1 MTFSPEVLTTGAI
14 TGLIYALLAAGLVL
28 VYRSTGVINFAY
40 GELGALCAAVLAKLV
55 DIGWPFWLALLA
67 AVGLGAVLGGAIE
80 LLIVRRLQSSPR
92 LVLLVATIGVGQLLF
107 LGQLVLPLKTKDLA
121 YPTPIHREV
130 NIGDLLF
137 SGKYFLVLAV
147 VPAVVVMLGLFLTR
161 TPYGI
166 AIRASAENPDAARLA
181 GINPAR
187 VSTVVWVLSGALAA
201 LTVVMFNPV
210 RGVIAGIPS
219 QALGPGLL
227 LRALAAALIGGLV
240 SLPLALAGGILIG
253 VSEALLLVNV
263 DNKGAADAV
272 LFLLI
277 LVVLLVRTRKG
288 ERGTFT
294 GGFVPTPRPK
304 PVPAALADHPLVRRL
319 PQLAL
324 GVPLVVAV
332 VLPFVFSGSDQVFLL
347 SKVLIFAIAAISVT
361 LLIGWAGQLT
371 LGHFAFVGLGSM
383 VTGALVARGVPFFAA
398 VGYAVVAGMLAGFV
412 VGAPALRLK
421 GLFLAIT
428 TLAFAIASS
437 SWLFPSE
444 TLRGPSSALT
454 VPRADVFG
462 LSLKPQ
468 RTYYF
473 LCLLVLV
480 AVGLVVS
487 HVRRTGFGRSVI
499 AVRDNEDRSSSLTVS
514 PAFVKLATF
523 ALSAAIAA
531 LAGGLL
537 AGLRVSFGS
546 TAFGPELSLQMVSLV
561 IIGGLG
567 SVAGAVIGAAYVV
580 GLPAL
585 FGDTPEVALMTSGVG
600 LLLLLLYLPGGLVSL
615 VFQGRDALL
624 DLLARRAQA
633 PVVEVPVQRA
643 RVSPVRPRPDHATSD
658 APALR
663 ASDVGIHLGGRPILT
678 GVDLTVQHGETVGL
692 IGANGAGKSTLLGV
706 LSGFLTAGT
715 GSIELYGQDVTGLAA
730 HQRARLGMGRVFQDA
745 RLFGDLTV
753 REAVMVA
760 LESRER
766 SELLPSLLALPPSR
780 RAERAKRAEADEVI
794 AFLGLGR
801 YADHAIVSLSTGSRR
816 IVELAC
822 LLAQEARLLLLD
834 EPTAGVAQREAEA
847 FGPLVSSL
855 RKELDATVVIIEHDI
870 PLVSAMS
877 DRLYCLALGEVI
889 AEGTPDQVRTDP
901 AVVAAYL
908 GTDERAISR
917 SGALTPKE
925 IAVPVPASAS
935 NGKPARRSSTATKQ
949 GQRAAASASTTKATR
964 TLIKGET
971 P

>member
-1 MTFSPEVLTTGAI
+1 MTLSPEVLAIGAI
-14 TGLIYALLAAGLVL
+14 TGLVYALLAAGLVL

-55 DIGWPFWLALLA
+55 DLGVPFWLSLVA
-67 AVGLGAVLGGAIE
+67 AVALGAVLGGVIE
-80 LLIVRRLQSSPR
+80 LVIVRRLSASPR

-107 LGQLVLPLKTKDLA
+107 LAQLVLPLKTEELA
-121 YPTPIHREV
+121 FPTAIHREV
-130 NIGDLLF
+130 VVGDFLM
-137 SGKYFLVLAV
+137 SGKHFLVLAV

-187 VSTVVWVLSGALAA
+187 ISTAVWVLSGALAA

-219 QALGPGLL
+219 QTLGPGLL
-227 LRALAAALIGGLV
+227 LRALAAALIGRLV
-240 SLPLALAGGILIG
+240 SLPLALAGGLGIG
-253 VSEALLLVNV
+253 VLEALLVVNV
-263 DNKGAADAV
+263 SNKGAADAV
-272 LFLLI
+272 LFALV
-277 LVVLLVRTRKG
+277 LVVLLIRSRSG
-288 ERGTFT
+288 ERGSFT

-319 PQLAL
+319 PALAL
-324 GVPLVVAV
+324 GVPLTAAV
-332 VLPFVFSGSDQVFLL
+332 LLPFVFSGSDQVFLL
-347 SKVLIFAIAAISVT
+347 SKVLIYALAAISVT
-361 LLIGWAGQLT
+361 VLVGWAGQLT

-383 VTGALVARGVPFFAA
+383 VTGALVMRGVPFFQA

-428 TLAFAIASS
+428 TLAFAIAAS

-444 TLRGPSSALT
+444 TLRGPASALT
-454 VPRADVFG
+454 VPRAELFG

-473 LCLLVLV
+473 LCLAILV
-480 AVGLVVS
+480 AVGAAVAHLRS
-487 HVRRTGFGRSVI
+487 TGFGRAIV

-523 ALSAAIAA
+523 ALSAAVAA

-546 TAFGPELSLQMVSLV
+546 TAFGPDLSLQMVSLV

-567 SVAGAVIGAAYVV
+567 SVAGAVIGAVYVV

-585 FGDTPEVALMTSGVG
+585 FGDTPEVVLMTSGVG
-600 LLLLLLYLPGGLVSL
+600 LLLLLMYLPGGLVSL
-615 VFQGRDALL
+615 VFRGHDLL
-624 DLLARRAQA
+624 IDVLARRATPTDVPAQAAA
-633 PVVEVPVQRA
+633 PVVE
-643 RVSPVRPRPDHATSD
+643 RVTPVRPRAELVAQG
-658 APALR
+658 APALT
-663 ASDVGIHLGGRPILT
+663 AVGVGIHLGGRPILT
-678 GVDLTVQHGETVGL
+678 GVDIEVRHGETVGL

-706 LSGFLTAGT
+706 LSGFLRTGS
-715 GSIELYGQDVTGLAA
+715 GSIELFGRDITGLSA
-730 HQRARLGMGRVFQDA
+730 HERARLGMGRVFQDA

-760 LESRER
+760 LEARQR
-766 SELLPSLLALPPSR
+766 SEVMPSLLGLPPSR
-780 RAERAKRAEADEVI
+780 RAERAKRAQADEVV

-801 YADHAIVSLSTGSRR
+801 YADHPIVSLSTGSRR

-822 LLAQEARLLLLD
+822 LLAQEARVLLLD

-847 FGPLVSSL
+847 FGPLVASL

-889 AEGTPDQVRTDP
+889 AQGTPDEVRTDP

-917 SGALTPKE
+917 SGAVTAATAK
-925 IAVPVPASAS
+925 PVR
-935 NGKPARRSSTATKQ
+935 ARPVAGAQ
-949 GQRAAASASTTKATR
+949 VEAGQA
-964 TLIKGET
+964 
-971 P
+971 

>member
-1 MTFSPEVLTTGAI
+1 MQLSPEIFAIGAI
-14 TGLIYALLAAGLVL
+14 TGLVYALLAAGLVL

-55 DIGWPFWLALLA
+55 DIGLPFWLALVA
-67 AVGLGAVLGGAIE
+67 AVGLGAVLGGVIE
-80 LLIVRRLQSSPR
+80 LVIVRRLSASPR
-92 LVLLVATIGVGQLLF
+92 LVLLVATIGVGQLLY
-107 LGQLVLPLKTKDLA
+107 LGQLILPLKTEEA
-121 YPTPIHREV
+121 AFPTAIHREV
-130 NIGDLLF
+130 VAGDFLM
-137 SGKYFLVLAV
+137 SGKHFLVLAV

-210 RGVIAGIPS
+210 RGVLAGIPS

-227 LRALAAALIGGLV
+227 LRALAAALIGRLV
-240 SLPLALAGGILIG
+240 SLPMALAGGLGIG
-253 VSEALLLVNV
+253 VLEALLVVNV
-263 DNKGAADAV
+263 SNKGAADAV
-272 LFLLI
+272 LFV
-277 LVVLLVRTRKG
+277 LVVGVLLFRSRRG
-288 ERGTFT
+288 EKGTFT
-294 GGFVPTPRPK
+294 GGFVPTPRPR
-304 PVPAALADHPLVRRL
+304 PVPAVLADHLLVRRM
-319 PQLAL
+319 PHLAL
-324 GVPLVVAV
+324 GVPLAVAV
-332 VLPFVFSGSDQVFLL
+332 LLPFVFSGSDQVFLL

-361 LLIGWAGQLT
+361 VLIGWAGQLS

-428 TLAFAIASS
+428 TLAFAIAAS

-454 VPRADVFG
+454 VPRAELFG
-462 LSLKPQ
+462 ISLKPQ

-473 LCLLVLV
+473 LCLAVLLV
-480 AVGLVVS
+480 VGLAVA
-487 HVRRTGFGRSVI
+487 HLRRTGFGRSII

-514 PAFVKLATF
+514 PAFIKLATF
-523 ALSAAIAA
+523 ALSAAVAA

-567 SVAGAVIGAAYVV
+567 SVAGAVIGAVYVV

-585 FGDTPEVALMTSGVG
+585 FGDTPEVALMTSGIG
-600 LLLLLLYLPGGLVSL
+600 LLVLILYLPGGLVSL
-615 VFQGRDALL
+615 VFKARDALL
-624 DLLARRAQA
+624 DLIARRVSQA
-633 PVVEVPVQRA
+633 TEPIAVLVQPVSRTT
-643 RVSPVRPRPDHATSD
+643 PVRPRPESAAVAAG
-658 APALR
+658 APALT
-663 ASDVGIHLGGRPILT
+663 AQGIGIELGGRPILI
-678 GVDLTVQHGETVGL
+678 GVDLEVRHGETVGL

-706 LSGFLTAGT
+706 LSGFLKAGS
-715 GSIELYGQDVTGLAA
+715 GSIELFGKDITGLAA
-730 HQRARLGMGRVFQDA
+730 HERARLGMGRIFQDA

-760 LESRER
+760 LESRHR

-780 RAERAKRAEADEVI
+780 RAERVKRREADEVVT
-794 AFLGLGR
+794 FLGLGR
-801 YADHAIVSLSTGSRR
+801 YADHAIVNLSTGSRR

-847 FGPLVSSL
+847 FGPLVASL

-870 PLVSAMS
+870 PLVSSMS
-877 DRLYCLALGEVI
+877 DRLYCLSLGEVI
-889 AEGTPDQVRTDP
+889 AHGTPDEVRNDP
-901 AVVAAYL
+901 AVIAAYL
-908 GTDERAISR
+908 GTDERAIVR
-917 SGALTPKE
+917 SGTLSKPTRPKTASPKTASPKTPG
-925 IAVPVPASAS
+925 PDSPS
-935 NGKPARRSSTATKQ
+935 RRP
-949 GQRAAASASTTKATR
+949 RAAALAKATD
-964 TLIKGET
+964 T
-971 P
+971 

>member
-1 MTFSPEVLTTGAI
+1 MTLSPEILAIGAI

-28 VYRSTGVINFAY
+28 VYRSTGIINFAY

-55 DIGWPFWLALLA
+55 DLGWPFWPALAVVVL
-67 AVGLGAVLGGAIE
+67 LGAALGGVIE
-80 LLIVRRLQSSPR
+80 LVIVRRLSGSPR

-107 LGQLVLPLKTKDLA
+107 LAQLLLPLKTSSTT
-121 YPTPIHREV
+121 YPSPFGREV
-130 NIGDLLF
+130 LIGDFLM
-137 SGKYFLVLAV
+137 SGKHFMVLAV
-147 VPAVVVMLGLFLTR
+147 VPAVVAMLGIFLTR

-166 AIRASAENPDAARLA
+166 AIRASAENVDAARLA
-181 GINPAR
+181 GISPRR
-187 VSTVVWVLSGALAA
+187 VSTLVWVLSGGLAA

-210 RGVIAGIPS
+210 RGVLSGIPTE
-219 QALGPGLL
+219 ALGPGLL
-227 LRALAAALIGGLV
+227 LRALAAALIGRLV
-240 SLPLALAGGILIG
+240 SLPMALAGGLG
-253 VSEALLLVNV
+253 VGLVEALLVVNV
-263 DNKGAADAV
+263 ANKGAADAV
-272 LFLLI
+272 LFLLV
-277 LVVLLVRTRKG
+277 LGLLLFRSRRGDLGAVV
-288 ERGTFT
+288 

-304 PVPAALADHPLVRRL
+304 PVPAVLVDHPLVRRL

-324 GVPLVVAV
+324 GVPLAVAIA
-332 VLPFVFSGSDQVFLL
+332 LPFLFSGSDQVFLL
-347 SKVLIFAIAAISVT
+347 SRVLLFALAAISVT
-361 LLIGWAGQLT
+361 MLIGWAGQLT

-398 VGYAVVAGMLAGFV
+398 VGYAVFAGLLAGFV

-454 VPRADVFG
+454 VPRAHLFG
-462 LSLKPQ
+462 LSLAPQ

-473 LCLLVLV
+473 LCLAVLV
-480 AVGLVVS
+480 VVGVAVAHL
-487 HVRRTGFGRSVI
+487 RRTGFGRSVI

-523 ALSAAIAA
+523 ALSASIAA

-537 AGLRVSFGS
+537 AGLRVSFGAS
-546 TAFGPELSLQMVSLV
+546 AFGPQLSLQMVSLV

-567 SVAGAVIGAAYVV
+567 SVSGSVIGAVYVV

-585 FGDTPEVALMTSGVG
+585 LGDSNEVALMTSGVG
-600 LLLLLLYLPGGLVSL
+600 LLLLLLYLPGGLVSV
-615 VFQGRDALL
+615 VFGARDLAL
-624 DLLARRAQA
+624 DALARRVSARSPAPGLPVPAQRP
-633 PVVEVPVQRA
+633 PVRTT
-643 RVSPVRPRPDHATSD
+643 PVRPRAHEAVV
-658 APALR
+658 AKGEPALT
-663 ASDVGIHLGGRPILT
+663 AQGIGIDLGGRPILT
-678 GVDLTVQHGETVGL
+678 GVDLAVGHGETVGL

-706 LSGFLTAGT
+706 LSGFLRAGS
-715 GSIELYGQDVTGLAA
+715 GRIELFGADVTRLPA
-730 HQRARLGMGRVFQDA
+730 HQRARLGMGRIFQDA

-760 LESRER
+760 LEARER
-766 SELLPSLLALPPSR
+766 SELLPSLLALPPSV

-801 YADHAIVSLSTGSRR
+801 YAGVPIVSLSTGSRR

-847 FGPLVSSL
+847 FGPLVASL
-855 RKELDATVVIIEHDI
+855 RHELDATVVIIEHDI

-889 AEGTPDQVRTDP
+889 AEGTPDDVRNDP
-901 AVVAAYL
+901 AVIAAYL
-908 GTDERAISR
+908 GTDERAIAR
-917 SGALTPKE
+917 SGA
-925 IAVPVPASAS
+925 A
-935 NGKPARRSSTATKQ
+935 STATSR
-949 GQRAAASASTTKATR
+949 RAPSSSRPRQALANVSDT
-964 TLIKGET
+964 
-971 P
+971 

>member
-1 MTFSPEVLTTGAI
+1 MTVSPEILAIGAI

-55 DIGWPFWLALLA
+55 DLGWPFWPSLG
-67 AVGLGAVLGGAIE
+67 VVIVLGAALGGLVE
-80 LLIVRRLQSSPR
+80 VLIVRRLASSPR

-107 LGQLVLPLKTKDLA
+107 LAQLLLPLKTKSTT
-121 YPTPIHREV
+121 YPSPFDREV
-130 NIGDLLF
+130 QVGDFLL
-137 SGKYFLVLAV
+137 SGKHFLVLAV
-147 VPAVVVMLGLFLTR
+147 VPAVVVMLGIFLTR

-166 AIRASAENPDAARLA
+166 AIRASAENVDAARLA
-181 GINPAR
+181 GINPR
-187 VSTVVWVLSGALAA
+187 KVSTLVWVLSGGLAA

-210 RGVIAGIPS
+210 RGVLAGIPAE
-219 QALGPGLL
+219 ALGPGLL
-227 LRALAAALIGGLV
+227 LRALAAALIGRLV
-240 SLPLALAGGILIG
+240 SLPLALAGGLG
-253 VSEALLLVNV
+253 VGVVEALLVVNV
-263 DNKGAADAV
+263 SNKGAADAV
-272 LFLLI
+272 LFLLV
-277 LVVLLVRTRKG
+277 LVLLLVRS
-288 ERGTFT
+288 RGGDRETVV

-304 PVPAALADHPLVRRL
+304 PVPAVLVDHPLVRRL

-324 GVPLVVAV
+324 AGPLSVAI

-347 SKVLIFAIAAISVT
+347 SRVLLFALAAISVT
-361 LLIGWAGQLT
+361 MLMGWAGQLT

-383 VTGALVARGVPFFAA
+383 VTGALVARGLPFFAA

-454 VPRADVFG
+454 VPRAHLFG
-462 LSLKPQ
+462 LSLAPQ

-473 LCLLVLV
+473 LCLTVLV
-480 AVGLVVS
+480 VVGVAVA
-487 HVRRTGFGRSVI
+487 HVRRTGFGRSII

-514 PAFVKLATF
+514 PAFIKLATF
-523 ALSAAIAA
+523 ALSAGIAA

-537 AGLRVSFGS
+537 AGLRVSFGAG
-546 TAFGPELSLQMVSLV
+546 AFGPQLSLQMVSLV

-567 SVAGAVIGAAYVV
+567 SVSGAVIGAAYVV

-585 FGDTPEVALMTSGVG
+585 LGDSNEVALMTSGIG

-615 VFQGRDALL
+615 VFRGRDLLL
-624 DLLARRAQA
+624 DVLARRVSSAQEATVPTQRPATRTA
-633 PVVEVPVQRA
+633 P
-643 RVSPVRPRPDHATSD
+643 PVRPRPEGSAVEQG
-658 APALR
+658 APALT
-663 ASDVGIHLGGRPILT
+663 ASGISIDLGGRPILT
-678 GVDLTVQHGETVGL
+678 GVDLAVRHGETVGL

-706 LSGFLTAGT
+706 LSGFLRPGS
-715 GSIELYGQDVTGLAA
+715 GSIELFGSDVTGLSA
-730 HQRARLGMGRVFQDA
+730 HQRARLGMGRIFQDA
-745 RLFGDLTV
+745 RLFGDLSV

-760 LESRER
+760 LEARER

-780 RAERAKRAEADEVI
+780 RAERAKRAQAAEVI

-801 YADHAIVSLSTGSRR
+801 YADVPIASLSTGSRR

-889 AEGTPDQVRTDP
+889 AEGTPDQVRNDP
-901 AVVAAYL
+901 GVVAAYL
-908 GTDERAISR
+908 GTDERAIGR
-917 SGALTPKE
+917 SGTTPSA
-925 IAVPVPASAS
+925 AVQQPTVATTRPPTAAPRPPTAARRASAALA
-935 NGKPARRSSTATKQ
+935 K
-949 GQRAAASASTTKATR
+949 ASDT
-964 TLIKGET
+964 
-971 P
+971 